1 VKYFRSNVKVDCFWH
16 HDFHRFSNFR
26 FFNEFDI
33 CKVALSGLTRKEAK
47 LSLTTLQTI
56 GSFEMKKRGQFVLP
70 GFAKFTV
77 KNVPAKPARKGIN
90 PFTREECIF
99 KAKPARKVVKARPAA
114 ALKKSML

>member
-1 VKYFRSNVKVDCFWH
+1 MAGK
-16 HDFHRFSNFR
+16 
-26 FFNEFDI
+26 
-33 CKVALSGLTRKEAK
+33 KVAPKTTVTMVAPKGKYLNQSELVNNLVAISGLTRKEAK
-47 LSLTTLQTI
+47 LSLSTLQTI
-56 GSFEMKKRGQFVLP
+56 GSFEMKKRGMFVLP